1 VSVDER
7 KALALEAAIDAL
19 PRDASAIAIRDIIA
33 SASRLTSPQAARILA
48 LLAHKLNDWRR

>member
-1 VSVDER
+1 VDER